1 MSETALNPEEIP
13 EFTGNLEQLEL
24 DASAV
29 ALDGTAIAEAAS
41 KVDSTFRGLS
51 SYYAAPEA
59 DQLFASTAPVATGG
73 GVFEDDLT
81 TIGGALAAYATE
93 IRPIVNRFK
102 QLRAEAEAFRTSIA
116 DDDKWR
122 EDGDLVEENNNRRS
136 AVNQAFADFQ
146 AAERT
151 CHNKIV
157 ALVGGTALKVTDGS
171 KDKNQY
177 GFRAEDLDGAKDL
190 PWGDPVE
197 ESTPWYHIHEHAW
210 EFGKGLVVDGVWGTL
225 KGLWTLVNVTDWE
238 AFSQAWTGLAKLAT
252 GIAITASPFGAAFW
266 LAPEDKLPSWVRDSR
281 TAMKETGKALV
292 AWDQWGSN
300 PARAAGATTFNV
312 LTTVFTAGAGA
323 GVAGAGKAGAIS
335 KAIAA
340 AGKAG
345 RIIDPMTY
353 VFKAGATTGIKIG
366 EVVAGLRML
375 TDGTYVRLA
384 DTNFQII
391 DQPARAGDLPPGVTR
406 ENSVPLKDPETGEIV
421 YFKPEGATIHH
432 LDGTVTPA
440 AKEASAAERLA
451 QAADR
456 QGAPQMVSV
465 GVRPADGIAQVGDGL
480 GGTVRTGDTPV
491 GAGVRAESGT
501 SISGYADNGA
511 TGARMDLE
519 AGSGGRGTSAG
530 GLADNTTGGGSRDVG
545 TGGTE
550 DLGRGASGGHEPP
563 VGGRGSGSEGGP
575 LDDIGRAGDEGLDG
589 ADGPIGS
596 GDDAAG
602 TAQRGDG
609 GDGNGFGAAERELTT
624 AERRALQEEHVRLAN
639 EDPAWF
645 KKHYDILGRR
655 RPHIG
660 QVDGVDLPQLTKGPD
675 GRWISHH
682 DLPSGPSETKLAT
695 KPLGRDTAPGEHLQT
710 LDRRMSDRELLR
722 DLLNAQREFKESPSA
737 GNAEKLAKAQE
748 EFSRQLGDTPPNS
761 KISERLGDDAAALHG
776 IPAGFNVVEEITLP
790 KTPNGADMFDGAYR
804 LDEDEILLTE
814 HKSPGNDL
822 DWRQGR
828 SDPGDPDNPV
838 LGDDGGA
845 SGMRVKQATLPYV
858 RTILAEMTSRGGRDA
873 ELAQEFRR
881 ALRAGKLRFAVVKV
895 RDPDASKYA
904 GVDVTEMKL
913 H

>member
-13 EFTGNLEQLEL
+13 EFTGNLEQLEK

-59 DQLFASTAPVATGG
+59 DQLFASTGPVATGG

-81 TIGGALAAYATE
+81 VIGGALAAYATE
-93 IRPIVNRFK
+93 IRPIVDRFK

-190 PWGDPVE
+190 PWGNPVE

-210 EFGKGLVVDGVWGTL
+210 DFGKGLVVDGVWGTL
-225 KGLWTLVNVTDWE
+225 KGLWTLVNVTDWD

-252 GIAITASPFGAAFW
+252 GLVITASPFGAAFW
-266 LAPEDKLPSWVRDSR
+266 LAPEDKLPSWIRDSR

-323 GVAGAGKAGAIS
+323 GVSGAGKAGAIS

-366 EVVAGLRML
+366 EVVSGLRML

-391 DQPARAGDLPPGVTR
+391 DQPARAGDLPPGITR
-406 ENSVPLKDPETGEIV
+406 ENSVPLKDPDTGEIV

-440 AKEASAAERLA
+440 AKEPSAAERAGELA
-451 QAADR
+451 TR
-456 QGAPQMVSV
+456 VEEPQLVSV
-465 GVRPADGIAQVGDGL
+465 GARPADGIAQAGDGL
-480 GGTVRTGDTPV
+480 SRATRAGDTAV
-491 GAGVRAESGT
+491 GAGGRAESG
-501 SISGYADNGA
+501 SPFGGQADSGNV
-511 TGARMDLE
+511 GARMDLE
-519 AGSGGRGTSAG
+519 SGSGGRGPGAG
-530 GLADNTTGGGSRDVG
+530 AAADNVTGGGSREVG
-545 TGGTE
+545 TGGT
-550 DLGRGASGGHEPP
+550 DDIGRGTGGHEPP
-563 VGGRGSGSEGGP
+563 VGSRPSGSGGGLLDDLGRG
-575 LDDIGRAGDEGLDG
+575 
-589 ADGPIGS
+589 
-596 GDDAAG
+596 GDDALDGGGDATRGGDETQPPAQAAGDG
-602 TAQRGDG
+602 TAPRDGG
-609 GDGNGFGAAERELTT
+609 GDGELTPAERK
-624 AERRALQEEHVRLAN
+624 RIQDEHVWKANNDPTWRAEHYNAINHRLDSKRIVDRV
-639 EDPAWF
+639 ELP
-645 KKHYDILGRR
+645 ILRE
-655 RPHIG
+655 
-660 QVDGVDLPQLTKGPD
+660 QSDGTLVAKAE
-675 GRWISHH
+675 
-682 DLPSGPSETKLAT
+682 LPSGPSAT
-695 KPLGRDTAPGEHLQT
+695 RLNPTPFDRSSVPHGELDHLDDVAK
-710 LDRRMSDRELLR
+710 DRITGK
-722 DLLNAQREFKESPSA
+722 DLTDAESAFKDDPSPENAARVADAQAEFT
-737 GNAEKLAKAQE
+737 
-748 EFSRQLGDTPPNS
+748 SRLGDTPNNS
-761 KISERLGDDAAALHG
+761 KLAERLGQEAARRHIIPTRFSDAQLIDD
-776 IPAGFNVVEEITLP
+776 LP
-790 KTPNGADMFDGAYR
+790 RTPNGAREFDDVYRRPDGWRLVVEEKAPSGQLGWRDGA
-804 LDEDEILLTE
+804 
-814 HKSPGNDL
+814 
-822 DWRQGR
+822 
-828 SDPGDPDNPV
+828 GDV
-838 LGDDGGA
+838 AG
-845 SGMRVKQATLPYV
+845 GMRVHQGTREYV
-858 RTILAEMTSRGGRDA
+858 LTICEEMTARGGRDA
-873 ELAQEFRR
+873 EIAEEILD
-881 ALRAGKLRFAVVKV
+881 ALEDGKLQYVLVQAAENSGTYSGGMLEFF
-895 RDPDASKYA
+895 DI
-904 GVDVTEMKL
+904 
-913 H
+913 